1 VVTYPQVAAEFPR
14 LAAELA
20 HLSGEDREAA
30 VRRVVEAALAATSVE
45 VTSTSA
51 DDVERLVWSLDD
63 VAWKLQE
70 EAEQGRVSQAQYIH
84 AFRRARA
91 AGGLFDLLTGRFGS
105 AVSEATYALGANED
119 AVLQLVGRP
128 S

>member
-1 VVTYPQVAAEFPR
+1 VTYAQVAAEFPR

-20 HLSGEDREAA
+20 HLSGEDRESA
-30 VRRVVEAALAATSVE
+30 VRRVVEAALAATGVE
-45 VTSTSA
+45 VTSMDA
-51 DDVERLVWSLDD
+51 GDVERLAWSLDD

-70 EAEQGRVSQAQYIH
+70 EAEQGKVSQAQYIR

-91 AGGLFDLLTGRFGS
+91 AGGLFDLLGGHFGS
-105 AVSEATYALGANED
+105 AVSEATYALGADED

-128 S
+128 G

>member
-1 VVTYPQVAAEFPR
+1 M
-14 LAAELA
+14 
-20 HLSGEDREAA
+20 
-30 VRRVVEAALAATSVE
+30 
-45 VTSTSA
+45 
-51 DDVERLVWSLDD
+51 ERLVWSLDD

-70 EAEQGRVSQAQYIH
+70 EAEQGRVSQAQYIL

-91 AGGLFDLLTGRFGS
+91 ASGLFDLLAGRFGS